1 LFTAGL
7 LFWSGLSALL
17 PTLPLYIQGTGA
29 SDHWV
34 GIVMGSFAVGLIASR
49 GWLSRLADR
58 RGRKVVM
65 LIGMVAVAVAP
76 LGYIF
81 TTNIPSL
88 MALRAFHGISIAAF
102 ALAYNALVV
111 DLSPPDHRGE
121 VIGFMSLVNP
131 IGMALGP
138 AIGGYTQAW
147 FGFTPMF
154 LLATGLGTLGLLCTT
169 QVKEARSL
177 QTASGSTHNYFW
189 RLLLSPSVRIP
200 AIVLLLVGLTFGSL
214 STFIPLFI
222 RNVGANLNVGLFY
235 TTVAIASFSIR
246 LVVGRASDRYGRGV
260 FISMSLIFYALSMA
274 LLWRAQNA
282 ITFLLAGVVN
292 GAGSGTLVPM
302 IAALMA
308 DRSAPD
314 ERGRTFGVCMLGF
327 DAGIALA
334 GPVLGLFA
342 AQVGYQGIFG
352 ICAMLS
358 ILGLGIFCAGA
369 GKDLPHSVRF
379 ALGLGRDTYAV
390 DAPQHREAN
399 LGPQPNRDAN
409 LTKKWGKS

>member
-1 LFTAGL
+1 
-7 LFWSGLSALL
+7 
-17 PTLPLYIQGTGA
+17 
-29 SDHWV
+29 
-34 GIVMGSFAVGLIASR
+34 
-49 GWLSRLADR
+49 
-58 RGRKVVM
+58 
-65 LIGMVAVAVAP
+65 
-76 LGYIF
+76 
-81 TTNIPSL
+81 
-88 MALRAFHGISIAAF
+88 
-102 ALAYNALVV
+102 
-111 DLSPPDHRGE
+111 
-121 VIGFMSLVNP
+121 
-131 IGMALGP
+131 
-138 AIGGYTQAW
+138 
-147 FGFTPMF
+147 MF

-177 QTASGSTHNYFW
+177 QIASGSTHNDFW
-189 RLLLSPSVRIP
+189 RLLLSPRVRIP

-260 FISMSLIFYALSMA
+260 FISLSLIFYALSMA
-274 LLWRAQNA
+274 LLWRAQDA
-282 ITFLLAGVVN
+282 VTFLLAGVVN

-334 GPVLGLFA
+334 GPVLGLVA

-358 ILGLGIFCAGA
+358 IVGLGIFCVGA

-379 ALGLGRDTYAV
+379 AWGLGRDTYAI
-390 DAPQHREAN
+390 DAPQHLEPN
-399 LGPQPNRDAN
+399 LNPQLTRDAN
-409 LTKKWGKS
+409 LMKKWGKP